1 MNKYGL
7 NDSSVIEIET
17 NEALYLV
24 NQDIKSAVSGKYLVD
39 IDGDLSINHVQ
50 RLPGKKLAVA
60 FGDTTMEVTEEDIK
74 IVGRVAVVL
83 KTI

>member
-24 NQDIKSAVSGKYLVD
+24 NQDIKSAVSGKNLVD
-39 IDGDLSINHVQ
+39 IDGYLSINHVQ